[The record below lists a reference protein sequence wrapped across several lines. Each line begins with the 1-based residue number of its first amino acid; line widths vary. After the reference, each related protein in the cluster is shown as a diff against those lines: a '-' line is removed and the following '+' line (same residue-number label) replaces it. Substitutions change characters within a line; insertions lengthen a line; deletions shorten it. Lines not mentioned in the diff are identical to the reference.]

1 MLDYLIRFLIAL
13 VAIPVIVA
21 AFLAALYI
29 PVWLG
34 FGDMVKL
41 AWGFI
46 LLAAVIAIDA
56 GRK

>member
-1 MLDYLIRFLIAL
+1 MLDYLIRFIVAL

-21 AFLAALYI
+21 TFLAVLYI

-34 FGDMVKL
+34 FGDIVKL